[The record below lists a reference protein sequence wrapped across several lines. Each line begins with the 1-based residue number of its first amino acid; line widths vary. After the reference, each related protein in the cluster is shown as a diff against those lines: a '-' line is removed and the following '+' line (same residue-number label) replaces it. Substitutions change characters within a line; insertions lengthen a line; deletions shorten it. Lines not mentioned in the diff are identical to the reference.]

1 VPEIYQSFQ
10 RQRWVRR
17 AIPAAAVAVLVV
29 GGTVMVRNSASA
41 SPVDSYRTTTVT
53 KGSVE
58 QRLDLTG
65 SVQRVN
71 QVSQSFAVSGTVS
84 SVSVNVGD
92 TVTTG
97 ETLASLDPK
106 PLNSA
111 VLDAEAAL
119 AQAKATLES
128 DQSAATATTSTATAP
143 PTQAVT
149 PSTSPRVASPSG
161 RSSASTNQSLVA
173 SQKGLARAQS
183 ALAADLRHA
192 TEALTQC
199 EMSLTPPATPPVP
212 PATPPVPPATPP
224 VPPATPLGSTSTQT
238 LTAPPSTPTSTP
250 TDVQI
255 KACLD
260 ALKATQQ
267 QIQRDQLELTKSQ
280 ANLTKAFTLAITSA
294 SKTAAPS
301 ATTTRSTSTSQSST
315 SQSSTSRSGSTSQA
329 TGGQSGGAG
338 QSAATRVISD
348 QAAVTSAEA
357 TLSSAGTDL
366 AAATLKSSI
375 AGTVGSVTVVKGTSD
390 QSESIVIVGA
400 GAAEVTVNVPLTS
413 MATVHVGQKA
423 RVTPQGAT
431 SSVPGSVTSISLL
444 PSATSTGTGSGTG
457 AAQSTAASTPTY
469 PVVVRVPEALP
480 ALASGS
486 RADVSL
492 LIGLVTDVVTVPNS
506 ALTPLGNGQALALT
520 FKGGLATRALV
531 KTGYAGALTTQIA
544 SGLSVGQQ
552 VVLADLS
559 TALPT
564 NTTNA
569 RRFGVGAGAGGG
581 IGGAGLGGAGLG
593 GAGFGGAGS
602 RGGTFTGRSGFTPG
616 G

>member
-1 VPEIYQSFQ
+1 VPEIYQSLQ
-10 RQRWVRR
+10 RRTWVRR

-41 SPVDSYRTTTVT
+41 SPVDTYRTTTVT

-84 SVSVNVGD
+84 SVSVAVGD
-92 TVTTG
+92 TVTAG

-128 DQSAATATTSTATAP
+128 DQSAATAATSTTTAP
-143 PTQAVT
+143 PTPAVT

-161 RSSASTNQSLVA
+161 RSGTSANPGLA
-173 SQKGLARAQS
+173 AAQKGLAKAQS
-183 ALAADLRHA
+183 ALAVDLGKAA
-192 TEALTQC
+192 TALTQC
-199 EMSLTPPATPPVP
+199 ETSLAPAATPPSTTTSGTGTTTV
-212 PATPPVPPATPP
+212 TPPSLPPH
-224 VPPATPLGSTSTQT
+224 SS
-238 LTAPPSTPTSTP
+238 P
-250 TDVQI
+250 TDAQI
-255 KACLD
+255 TVCLD
-260 ALKATQQ
+260 ALKTTQQ
-267 QIQRDQLELTKSQ
+267 QIQKDQLELTKSQ
-280 ANLTKAFTLAITSA
+280 ANLTKTFTVAITSA
-294 SKTAAPS
+294 GKTASAP
-301 ATTTRSTSTSQSST
+301 ATTNRSTSTSQTST
-315 SQSSTSRSGSTSQA
+315 SQTSTTQTSTSRSGSSQS
-329 TGGQSGGAG
+329 TGGQSGGSG
-338 QSAATRVISD
+338 QSAATRVVSD

-357 TLSSAGTDL
+357 SLSSAQTDL
-366 AAATLKSSI
+366 TSATLKSSI
-375 AGTVGSVTVVKGTSD
+375 AGTVGSITLVKGNSD
-390 QSESIVIVGA
+390 QGESIVIVGA
-400 GAAEVTVNVPLTS
+400 GAAEVTLNVPLAS

-423 RVTPQGAT
+423 RVTPRGAT

-444 PSATSTGTGSGTG
+444 PSAAATRTGSGTG
-457 AAQSTAASTPTY
+457 GQSTAASTPVY
-469 PVVVRVPEALP
+469 PVVVRVPDALP

-486 RADVSL
+486 RAEASL
-492 LIGLVTDVVTVPNS
+492 LIGAVTGVLTVPSS

-520 FKGGLATRALV
+520 FKGGVATRSLV
-531 KTGYAGALTTQIA
+531 KTGYAGTLTTQIT
-544 SGLSVGQQ
+544 SGLSAGQQ
-552 VVLADLS
+552 VVLADMS

-569 RRFGVGAGAGGG
+569 RRFGVGAGAAGGF
-581 IGGAGLGGAGLG
+581 GGTGLG

-602 RGGTFTGRSGFTPG
+602 GGGTFTGRSGFTPG

>member
-1 VPEIYQSFQ
+1 VPEIHQSFQ
-10 RQRWVRR
+10 RRTWVRR

-41 SPVDSYRTTTVT
+41 SPVDTYRTTTVT

-71 QVSQSFAVSGTVS
+71 QVSQSFAVPGTVS
-84 SVSVNVGD
+84 SVSVAVGD
-92 TVTTG
+92 TVTAG

-111 VLDAEAAL
+111 VLDADAAL

-128 DQSAATATTSTATAP
+128 DQSAATAATSTATAP
-143 PTQAVT
+143 PTQTVT

-161 RSSASTNQSLVA
+161 RSSASANQSLA
-173 SQKGLARAQS
+173 AAQRGLTRAQS
-183 ALAADLRHA
+183 ALAADLRQA
-192 TEALTQC
+192 TDALAQC
-199 EMSLTPPATPPVP
+199 APFFPSEPTASTPTDATNTVP
-212 PATPPVPPATPP
+212 T
-224 VPPATPLGSTSTQT
+224 
-238 LTAPPSTPTSTP
+238 PSTTPTTTTSTP
-250 TDVQI
+250 TADEI

-260 ALKATQQ
+260 GLKSAPAQN
-267 QIQRDQLELTKSQ
+267 QIQKVQLELTKSQ
-280 ANLTKAFTLAITSA
+280 ANLTKTFTLAITSA
-294 SKTAAPS
+294 SKTAAAS
-301 ATTTRSTSTSQSST
+301 ATTTRSTSTSQTAT
-315 SQSSTSRSGSTSQA
+315 SQSSTSRSGSSQS
-329 TGGQSGGAG
+329 TGGQSAGSG
-338 QSAATRVISD
+338 QSAATRVVSD

-357 TLSSAGTDL
+357 SLSSAQTNL

-390 QSESIVIVGA
+390 QGESIVIVGA
-400 GAAEVTVNVPLTS
+400 GAAEVTVNVPLAS
-413 MATVHVGQKA
+413 MATVRVGQTA

-431 SSVPGSVTSISLL
+431 SWVPGSVTSISLL

-457 AAQSTAASTPTY
+457 GQSTAASTPTY
-469 PVVVRVPEALP
+469 PVVVRVPEAVP

-486 RADVSL
+486 RAQASL
-492 LIGLVTDVVTVPNS
+492 LIGAVTGVLTVPNS

-520 FKGGLATRALV
+520 FNGGVATRALV
-531 KTGYAGALTTQIA
+531 KTGYAGPLTTQIT
-544 SGLSVGQQ
+544 SGLSAGQQ

-559 TALPT
+559 TPLPT

-569 RRFGVGAGAGGG
+569 RRFGVGAGGAGG
-581 IGGAGLGGAGLG
+581 IGGAGLGGTGLG

-602 RGGTFTGRSGFTPG
+602 GGGTFTGRSGFTPG

>member
-1 VPEIYQSFQ
+1 VPEIYESFQ
-10 RQRWVRR
+10 HRTWVRR

-41 SPVDSYRTTTVT
+41 SPVDTYRTTTVT

-65 SVQRVN
+65 SVQRIN

-84 SVSVNVGD
+84 SVSVAVGD
-92 TVTTG
+92 TVTAG

-128 DQSAATATTSTATAP
+128 DQSAATAATSTTTAE
-143 PTQAVT
+143 PTPTVT
-149 PSTSPRVASPSG
+149 PTTSPRVASPSG
-161 RSSASTNQSLVA
+161 RSSASANKSLA
-173 SQKGLARAQS
+173 TAQKLVTRSQS
-183 ALAADLRHA
+183 AVAADLRHA
-192 TEALTQC
+192 TDALTQC
-199 EMSLTPPATPPVP
+199 ETSLTPPAKAPSTTTTTP
-212 PATPPVPPATPP
+212 
-224 VPPATPLGSTSTQT
+224 GSTITTTPGSTNST
-238 LTAPPSTPTSTP
+238 TVTATPSTPTSTP
-250 TDVQI
+250 TDAQI
-255 KACLD
+255 KVCLD
-260 ALKATQQ
+260 ALKTTQE
-267 QIQRDQLELTKSQ
+267 QIQRDQIELTKSQ
-280 ANLTKAFTLAITSA
+280 ANLTKAFTLALTSV
-294 SKTAAPS
+294 SKTATTS
-301 ATTTRSTSTSQSST
+301 ATTTRSTSSGQSSSSQSST
-315 SQSSTSRSGSTSQA
+315 SQSSTSRSGSASQA

-338 QSAATRVISD
+338 QSAATRVVSD

-357 TLSSAGTDL
+357 SLSSAQTDL
-366 AAATLKSSI
+366 ASATLKSSI
-375 AGTVGSVTVVKGTSD
+375 AGTVGSVTLVKGTSD
-390 QSESIVIVGA
+390 QGESIVIVGA
-400 GAAEVTVNVPLTS
+400 GAAEVTVNVPLAV

-444 PSATSTGTGSGTG
+444 PSAAATGTGSGTG
-457 AAQSTAASTPTY
+457 GQSTAASTPAY
-469 PVVVRVPEALP
+469 PVVVRVPDALP

-486 RADVSL
+486 RAEASL
-492 LIGLVTDVVTVPNS
+492 LIGAVSNVLIVPNS
-506 ALTPLGNGQALALT
+506 ALTPLGNGQALALI
-520 FKGGLATRALV
+520 FNGGVATRALV
-531 KTGYAGALTTQIA
+531 KTGYAGTLTTQIT
-544 SGLSVGQQ
+544 SGLSAGQQ
-552 VVLADLS
+552 VVLADMS

-581 IGGAGLGGAGLG
+581 FGGTGLG

-602 RGGTFTGRSGFTPG
+602 GGGTFTGRSGFTPG

>member
-1 VPEIYQSFQ
+1 
-10 RQRWVRR
+10 
-17 AIPAAAVAVLVV
+17 
-29 GGTVMVRNSASA
+29 MVRSSASA
-41 SPVDSYRTTTVT
+41 SPVDTYRTTTVT

-65 SVQRVN
+65 SVRRVN

-84 SVSVNVGD
+84 SVSVAVGD
-92 TVTTG
+92 TVTAG

-128 DQSAATATTSTATAP
+128 DQSAATAATSTT
-143 PTQAVT
+143 PTPTPTPTVT

-161 RSSASTNQSLVA
+161 RSSTSANQSLA
-173 SQKGLARAQS
+173 AAQKLVTRSQS
-183 ALAADLRHA
+183 AIAADLRQA
-192 TEALTQC
+192 TDALTQC
-199 EMSLTPPATPPVP
+199 ETSLTPPATAPSTT
-212 PATPPVPPATPP
+212 ATTP
-224 VPPATPLGSTSTQT
+224 GSTSSTT
-238 LTAPPSTPTSTP
+238 VTATPSTPTSTP
-250 TDVQI
+250 TDAQI

-260 ALKATQQ
+260 ALKTTQE
-267 QIQRDQLELTKSQ
+267 QIQRDQRELTKSQ
-280 ANLTKAFTLAITSA
+280 ASLTKAFTLAITSA
-294 SKTAAPS
+294 SKTASAP
-301 ATTTRSTSTSQSST
+301 ATTTRSTSTSQTAT
-315 SQSSTSRSGSTSQA
+315 SQSATSQSATSRSGSSQS
-329 TGGQSGGAG
+329 TGGQSAGSG
-338 QSAATRVISD
+338 QSAATRVVSD

-357 TLSSAGTDL
+357 ALSSAQTDL
-366 AAATLKSSI
+366 ASATLKSSI

-390 QSESIVIVGA
+390 QGESIVIVGA
-400 GAAEVTVNVPLTS
+400 GAAEVTINVPLAS
-413 MATVHVGQKA
+413 MATVHVGQTA

-431 SSVPGSVTSISLL
+431 GSVPGSVTSISLL
-444 PSATSTGTGSGTG
+444 PSAAATGSGSGTG
-457 AAQSTAASTPTY
+457 TAQATAAPSTPTY
-469 PVVVRVPEALP
+469 PVVVLVPDALP

-486 RADVSL
+486 RAEASLMIGAVADVL
-492 LIGLVTDVVTVPNS
+492 TVPNS

-520 FKGGLATRALV
+520 FKGGVVTRALV
-531 KTGYAGALTTQIA
+531 TTGYAGMLTTQIT
-544 SGLSVGQQ
+544 SGLSAGQQ

-569 RRFGVGAGAGGG
+569 RRFGVGAGAAGG

-593 GAGFGGAGS
+593 GAGLGGAGVG
-602 RGGTFTGRSGFTPG
+602 GGTFSGRSGFTPG

>member
-1 VPEIYQSFQ
+1 MPEIYESFQ
-10 RQRWVRR
+10 RRTWVRR
-17 AIPAAAVAVLVV
+17 AIPAAAVAVLVI

-41 SPVDSYRTTTVT
+41 SPVDTYRTTTVT

-65 SVQRVN
+65 SVRRVN

-84 SVSVNVGD
+84 SVSVAVGD
-92 TVTTG
+92 TVTAG

-128 DQSAATATTSTATAP
+128 DQSAATAATSTT
-143 PTQAVT
+143 PTPTPTPTVT

-161 RSSASTNQSLVA
+161 RSSTSANQSLA
-173 SQKGLARAQS
+173 AAQKLVTRSQS
-183 ALAADLRHA
+183 AIAADLRQA
-192 TEALTQC
+192 TDALTQC
-199 EMSLTPPATPPVP
+199 ETSLTPPATAPSTT
-212 PATPPVPPATPP
+212 ATTP
-224 VPPATPLGSTSTQT
+224 GSTSSTT
-238 LTAPPSTPTSTP
+238 VTATPSTPTSTP
-250 TDVQI
+250 TDAQI

-260 ALKATQQ
+260 ALKTTQE
-267 QIQRDQLELTKSQ
+267 QIQRDQRELTKSQ
-280 ANLTKAFTLAITSA
+280 ASLTKAFTLAITSA
-294 SKTAAPS
+294 SKTASAP
-301 ATTTRSTSTSQSST
+301 ATTTRSTLTSQTATSQSAT
-315 SQSSTSRSGSTSQA
+315 SQSATSRSGSSQS
-329 TGGQSGGAG
+329 TGGQSAGSG
-338 QSAATRVISD
+338 QSAATRVVSD

-357 TLSSAGTDL
+357 ALSSAQTDL
-366 AAATLKSSI
+366 ASATLKSSI

-390 QSESIVIVGA
+390 QGESIVIVGA
-400 GAAEVTVNVPLTS
+400 GAAEVTINVPLAS
-413 MATVHVGQKA
+413 MATVHVGQTA
-423 RVTPQGAT
+423 RVTTQGAT

-444 PSATSTGTGSGTG
+444 PSAAATGTGSGTG
-457 AAQSTAASTPTY
+457 GQSTAASTPVY
-469 PVVVRVPEALP
+469 PVVVRVPDALP

-486 RADVSL
+486 RAEASL
-492 LIGLVTDVVTVPNS
+492 LIGTVTGVLTVPSS

-520 FKGGLATRALV
+520 FKGGVATRALV
-531 KTGYAGALTTQIA
+531 KTGYAGTVTTQIT
-544 SGLSVGQQ
+544 SGLSAGQQ

-559 TALPT
+559 TPLPT

-569 RRFGVGAGAGGG
+569 RRFGVGAGGVGAGGAGG

-593 GAGFGGAGS
+593 GAGVG
-602 RGGTFTGRSGFTPG
+602 GGTFSGRSGFTPG